1 MTTRS
6 KSKAAPAS
14 KSSTTTTA
22 TAPPTPRDGPPR
34 LLLSLRSLHGPTLAT
49 RDRMLEIITRY
60 REPESLA
67 VTLAKAVTVPVD
79 GVLTCATP
87 MLRAALAELETSV
100 PLVVVV
106 PALSD
111 YERQELG
118 PGLETAIATSRSR
131 TRGTARMGVDGT
143 DALRPA
149 WLGPGDFVRRMP
161 VLMASEIAGLERRS
175 VRGIV
180 LDAWFTDLA
189 LAAGNQKFFE
199 SFARHVQGGGMQ
211 AGFETR
217 NLGTLLARLREW
229 SLRPDF
235 VVGPLNP
242 SGLLMKPSPEELL
255 AEVKRSE
262 IPVIARDLC
271 AGGVDSLDAAA
282 AYARQR
288 GAWGLAPDLSEVDD
302 AAAELR
308 ELLKTE
314 V

>member
-1 MTTRS
+1 MTARAGS
-6 KSKAAPAS
+6 P
-14 KSSTTTTA
+14 
-22 TAPPTPRDGPPR
+22 G

-49 RDRMLEIITRY
+49 RDRMLEVVARY

-79 GVLTCATP
+79 GVLACATP
-87 MLRAALAELETSV
+87 MLRAALAELQTAV
-100 PLVVVV
+100 PLYVVV
-106 PALSD
+106 PAMSE

-118 PGLETAIATSRSR
+118 PGLESTIAASRGR
-131 TRGTARMGVDGT
+131 TRGTARMGASGAA
-143 DALRPA
+143 ALRPA
-149 WLGPGDFVRRMP
+149 WMGPGDFVRRMP
-161 VLMASEIAGLERRS
+161 VLIASEIAGLDRRN

-189 LAAGNQKFFE
+189 LAAQNRKFFE
-199 SFARHVQGGGMQ
+199 SFTRHVQRALSMQ
-211 AGFETR
+211 AGFDTR

-229 SLRPDF
+229 ELKPDF

-255 AEVKRSE
+255 AEVQRSE
-262 IPVIARDLC
+262 VPVVARDLC

-282 AYARQR
+282 AYARER
-288 GAWGLAPDLSEVDD
+288 GAKGLAPDLAEVDD

-308 ELLKTE
+308 GLLKAAE
-314 V
+314 A